1 MSSLSS
7 FLFLL
12 CSFACEWGEDGTGKV
27 NHCVYRPAPPKE
39 TPIVSKLGFLNLKLD
54 KYAQCTRNPFPQYSP
69 PQARN
74 LVLPPTD
81 QTNYTLPTTITNA
94 RLAKRTPS
102 PEPEER
108 VVKRQFGGQAISDLF
123 TPISTNAP
131 PTVFTRR
138 STHPA
143 PRLSIVDTGPL
154 ETNKF
159 YSNLYL
165 SSQAAPVF
173 TYPYSVWFSKG
184 NTLSDGTREPFGLS
198 ISHVDQNQRS
208 FGPTHQVGTT
218 STTAIEFY
226 LSPVWIRSLNLGA
239 VEFNPASGTPTME
252 LRSLA
257 PMSVD
262 VTFYVNKAVSTTRRM
277 RTPLCLGMGFIS
289 AEYFGITPKIES
301 SIFFRTLTRLQAPF
315 SGIVK
320 YRAVLEDGKIWVIYA
335 NPDSTVSQVPFSL
348 TVMTNG
354 RLQAAGPFSGII
366 QVAKVGSSAN
376 SNAELALDRA
386 TGGVCNG
393 ATVTAQTTGGSVANY
408 QINYQRYKGSRPLLM
423 FALPHHINSF
433 TSTTR
438 AAQQNSY
445 RLTSTAKGMMTAVVS
460 DRWLLTENS
469 LPTNIGWMPVKS
481 GAAPVFS
488 ATALTQLSNIARTEI
503 GQDFNTQTNLD
514 QFYFAGKAFGKLA
527 YLCLT
532 ARIILSDTQLT
543 RTCLDKL
550 KTAYSTFTSGNSIN
564 RLVYEQGWRGVVSDA
579 VYKTGDPA
587 ADFGAGYYNDHHF
600 HYSYFVHAAAVIA
613 YLDAPAQGGPGT
625 WLSGNRDWVNTLVRD
640 FANPSTSD
648 TWFPVSRSFD
658 FWHGHSWAKGLFE
671 SLDGKDEESSSEDV
685 NAAYAIKMWG
695 YASGQPVMQARGNLM
710 LAILR
715 RSVNT
720 YMLISPRSSPNP
732 TNPDPW
738 GIHPT
743 QFNPN
748 RVSGILFENKVHHTT
763 YFGTEAKHIQGIH
776 MIPLTPTSP
785 YIRSAAF
792 AQDEWNAYF
801 ANTINTINDGWRGI
815 LYQNVALWSP
825 RTSWSFFAQ
834 STFNNQWLDGGA
846 SRAWS
851 LAFAGMLGG
860 AT

>member
-1 MSSLSS
+1 M
-7 FLFLL
+7 
-12 CSFACEWGEDGTGKV
+12 EQV
-27 NHCVYRPAPPKE
+27 NHGVYRPAPPRS
-39 TPIVSKLGFLNLKLD
+39 TPDVSKLGLCNYKLD
-54 KYAQCTRNPFPQYSP
+54 KYAQCTRNPFPLYTP
-69 PQARN
+69 PKTQD

-81 QTNYTLPTTITNA
+81 QTEYTSPTTVNA
-94 RLAKRTPS
+94 QLAKRTSS
-102 PEPEER
+102 PEPEAR
-108 VVKRQFGGQAISDLF
+108 KVKRQFGGQAIGDLF

-131 PTVFTRR
+131 PAVFTRR

-184 NTLSDGTREPFGLS
+184 NIVSGSTREPFGLS
-198 ISHVDQNQRS
+198 ISHVDQDQRA
-208 FGPTHQVGTT
+208 FGPSQRVGTT
-218 STTAIEFY
+218 STNAIQFY

-239 VEFNPASGTPTME
+239 VEFIPASGAPTME
-252 LRSLA
+252 LSRLG
-257 PMSVD
+257 PLSVD
-262 VTFYVNKAVSTTRRM
+262 VTFYVNKAASTTRRM
-277 RTPLCLGMGFIS
+277 RTPLCLGAGFIS
-289 AEYFGITPKIES
+289 AEYFGITPLIES
-301 SIFFRTLTRLQAPF
+301 SIFFGTVTRVQSPF
-315 SGIVK
+315 LGIVK
-320 YRAVLEDGKIWVIYA
+320 YRVTLLDGKIWLIYA
-335 NPDSTVSQVPFSL
+335 QPDTTVTQVSFSL
-348 TVMTNG
+348 TVVTNG
-354 RLQAAGPFSGII
+354 KLQAAGPFSGII
-366 QVAKVGSSAN
+366 QIAKVGRSAN
-376 SNAELALDRA
+376 SAAETALDQA
-386 TGGVCNG
+386 MGGVCNG
-393 ATVTAQTTGGSVANY
+393 ATVSAQTTGGSVANY

-423 FALPHHINSF
+423 FALPHHLNSF

-438 AAQQNSY
+438 AAQRNTYQ
-445 RLTSTAKGMMTAVVS
+445 LTSTAKGMMTAVVS
-460 DRWLLTENS
+460 DRWFLTENS

-481 GAAPVFS
+481 GTAPVFS
-488 ATALTQLSNIARTEI
+488 STSLNLLSSVARTEI
-503 GQDFNTQTNLD
+503 AQDFNAQTNLD
-514 QFYFAGKAFGKLA
+514 QFYFAGKAFSKFA

-532 ARIILSDTQLT
+532 ARIILSDRQLT
-543 RTCLDKL
+543 STCLTKL
-550 KTAYSTFTSGNSIN
+550 KTAYARFTSGNSIN
-564 RLVYEQGWRGVVSDA
+564 RLVYEQAWRGVLTDA

-600 HYSYFVHAAAVIA
+600 HYSYFVHTAAVIA

-625 WLSGNRDWVNTLVRD
+625 WLSANRDWVNTLVRD
-640 FANPSTSD
+640 YANPSASD
-648 TWFPVSRSFD
+648 TWFPVLRSFD

-695 YASGQPVMQARGNLM
+695 FVSGQPVMQARGNLM

-720 YMLISPRSSPNP
+720 YMLISPQSSPNP
-732 TNPDPW
+732 ANPTPW
-738 GIHPT
+738 AIHPT

-763 YFGTEAKHIQGIH
+763 YFGTDPKQIQGIH

-785 YIRSAAF
+785 YIRSAPF

-815 LYQNVALWSP
+815 IEQNMALWSP
-825 RTSWSFFAQ
+825 RNSWNFFAQ
-834 STFNNQWLDGGA
+834 TSFNNQWLDGGA